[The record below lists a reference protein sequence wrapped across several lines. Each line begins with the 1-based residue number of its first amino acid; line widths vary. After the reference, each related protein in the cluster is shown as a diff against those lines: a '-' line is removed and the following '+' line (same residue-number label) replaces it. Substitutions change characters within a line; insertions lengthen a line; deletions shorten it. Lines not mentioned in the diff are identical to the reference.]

1 MPLRT
6 EKSGNL
12 AGRTRVA
19 AWLGVLALLV
29 QALIPAAAMAA
40 SAKSSGGE
48 RIVVCTVSGVQTLTV
63 GGHQKG
69 GEPFAGLPCH
79 NCLAAS
85 CAALPAPEPQVA
97 RIAYVTARVE
107 RPRDRA
113 WAPALARAPPRPP
126 GQGPPSA

>member
-1 MPLRT
+1 MPRRKDKT
-6 EKSGNL
+6 RNL

-40 SAKSSGGE
+40 QAGSSGGE

-63 GGHQKG
+63 GGRQQG
-69 GEPFAGLPCH
+69 GQPFAGLPCH

-85 CAALPAPEPQVA
+85 CAALPAPEPQIE
-97 RIAYVTARVE
+97 RIAYAAARVE
-107 RPRDRA
+107 RPRERA